1 MAVTAASGVSACE
14 YMKPLFETIA
24 RNERFNQFLLE
35 SRGCAGESVPSDST
49 FPHSDRGL
57 PTADRSRSTPGGGDW
72 MTRLKSRVARA
83 AAALAALAA
92 LAWAGGAMFKW

>member
-1 MAVTAASGVSACE
+1 
-14 YMKPLFETIA
+14 
-24 RNERFNQFLLE
+24 
-35 SRGCAGESVPSDST
+35 
-49 FPHSDRGL
+49 
-57 PTADRSRSTPGGGDW
+57 